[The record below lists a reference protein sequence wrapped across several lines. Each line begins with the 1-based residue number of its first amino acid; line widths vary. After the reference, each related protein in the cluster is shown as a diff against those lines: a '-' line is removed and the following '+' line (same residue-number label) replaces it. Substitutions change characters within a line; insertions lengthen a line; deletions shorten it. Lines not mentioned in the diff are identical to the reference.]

1 VKVIIQT
8 ELSVEDFMNKN
19 EITKMAEEYLKL
31 EKHAFFKKEV
41 QDSLSAQNWEDLEDR
56 FYKELDFGTG
66 GLRGVIGG
74 GLNRMNPY
82 TVAKATS
89 GLAYYISK
97 NIPSDKQSVC
107 ISYDSRNYSDLF
119 AETAALVLAAQN
131 IKVYLFTSLRP
142 TPELSYAVRYKG
154 ACAGIMVTASHNP
167 AKYNGYKVFWEDG
180 AQVTPPHDKGIIE
193 EVRNFSDTPALLSRE
208 EALAK
213 GLLEMMDEEIDKPY
227 INMIKNQALRPELIR
242 EKGKDLKIV
251 YTPLH
256 GAGRMP
262 VETALSE
269 MGIKVFTVPEQAE
282 PDGNFSTVDFP
293 NPEIAP
299 AMDLSLKYARE
310 QKADLVMGTDPD
322 SDRLGIAV
330 PDGDD
335 WVLISGNQLGALLAD
350 YIFRTRKE
358 LNQFPE
364 KPAFINTIV
373 TSDLQNRIARFY
385 GVDSFKVLT
394 GFKFIGA
401 MIHQFE
407 IDKSYQYLF
416 GGEESY
422 GFLVGTEVRDKDA
435 VSAATMTAEMAL
447 WNVAQGRSI
456 LDHLNEIYRSHGYFE
471 EMLISKYFEGQ
482 KGAAIME
489 QLMKNLRNNTPR
501 EFGNLKVERFI
512 DYRESTTSDIQKG
525 TKVKDID
532 LPSSNVLQFILSD
545 GSLVTAR
552 PSGTEPKIKFY
563 ASCCVDDFSNPEKAR
578 AETAEKLKAV
588 KEKVNHLIAEAE

>member
-1 VKVIIQT
+1 MDK
-8 ELSVEDFMNKN
+8 S
-19 EITKMAEEYLKL
+19 EIKGLAEEYILL
-31 EKHAFFKKEV
+31 ENYDFFKNEV
-41 QDSLSAQNWEDLEDR
+41 QESLNAQNWDDLEDR

-89 GLAYYISK
+89 GLAYYISR

-131 IKVYLFTSLRP
+131 IKVFLFTSLRP
-142 TPELSYAVRYKG
+142 TPELSYAVRLKG

-193 EVRNFSDTPALLSRE
+193 EVRNFSETPLLMNKE
-208 EALAK
+208 EALQK
-213 GLLEMMDEEIDKPY
+213 GLLCMVDSEIDKPY

-262 VETALSE
+262 VESALSQ
-269 MGIKVFTVPEQAE
+269 MGIGVFTVPEQAE

-330 PDGDD
+330 PDGKD
-335 WVLISGNQLGALLAD
+335 WVLITGNQLGALLAD

-364 KPAFINTIV
+364 NPAFINTIV
-373 TSDLQNRIARFY
+373 TSELQNRIARYY
-385 GVDSFKVLT
+385 GVESFKVLT

-407 IDKSYQYLF
+407 SDNSYQYLF

-422 GFLVGTEVRDKDA
+422 GFLVGTDVRDKDA

-456 LDHLNEIYRSHGYFE
+456 LDHLNEIYLKHGYFE
-471 EMLISKYFEGQ
+471 ELLISQYFEGQ
-482 KGAAIME
+482 KGAQIMD
-489 QLMKNLRNNTPR
+489 QLMKNMRKNIP
-501 EFGNLKVERFI
+501 ESFGSLAVDCMI
-512 DYRESTTSDIQKG
+512 DYREGTSTSVKSG
-525 TKVKDID
+525 KVEKNID

-563 ASCCVDDFSNPEKAR
+563 ASCCVDNCSDLEQAKQ
-578 AETAEKLKAV
+578 ETGDKLKAV
-588 KEKVNHLIAEAE
+588 QDKVRSLIAEVE